1 VTAARDLWVT
11 ITGDL
16 WVAITGNLW
25 AAIIAGL
32 LLLAW
37 DASGL
42 DLRVI
47 SAWGSPHG
55 FAWHDQWFARD
66 VLHQGGRLL
75 AGVVLCVWFA
85 TLLRNP
91 RWAPPRSASAL
102 WFSVTAASLLAVPA
116 LKAVSTTS
124 CPSELQMF
132 GGVARYVSHWS
143 FGVSDGG
150 PGHCFPSGHATAG
163 FAFVSLYFLFR
174 RWRPPAAPWVL
185 LAVCGIGLLF
195 GWAQMVRGAHYPS
208 HTLWSAW
215 LCWTLC
221 AIVDAVSRRG
231 ELYQPAKVG

>member
-1 VTAARDLWVT
+1 
-11 ITGDL
+11 
-16 WVAITGNLW
+16 
-25 AAIIAGL
+25 
-32 LLLAW
+32 
-37 DASGL
+37 
-42 DLRVI
+42 
-47 SAWGSPHG
+47 
-55 FAWHDQWFARD
+55 
-66 VLHQGGRLL
+66 
-75 AGVVLCVWFA
+75 
-85 TLLRNP
+85 
-91 RWAPPRSASAL
+91 
-102 WFSVTAASLLAVPA
+102 
-116 LKAVSTTS
+116 
-124 CPSELQMF
+124 
-132 GGVARYVSHWS
+132 VARYVSHWS

-215 LCWTLC
+215 LCWTFC